1 MGLYLSNMKAN
12 EKLLVSAAVGQGLYA
27 TEVNGWDRIG
37 TYMLCS
43 RCLQYF
49 INLEPAYRFCFDTR
63 RYQDI
68 HVFFSCAKCLK
79 VQTAERGEAY
89 KNEL

>member
-37 TYMLCS
+37 TYVYML
-43 RCLQYF
+43 LAIY
-49 INLEPAYRFCFDTR
+49 
-63 RYQDI
+63 
-68 HVFFSCAKCLK
+68 H
-79 VQTAERGEAY
+79 
-89 KNEL
+89 